1 MHHIDRTLQELET
14 GSGVNGE
21 YETGY
26 EFSVNGEYGQ
36 AFEQSFGQEANYEN
50 DETFELEQDPELE
63 MAYQL
68 LEVSNEY
75 ELNQFLGGLMSKA
88 LGAAKS
94 AATGFINSPTGKG
107 VGQYLVNFGK
117 QTLPQLATQYGGLA
131 GGALGQRAGAALGG
145 RLGPLGSKAGGWLGQ
160 QAGSWAGGKAGNWA
174 GTQAGNVIA
183 SNAQRIFNLEFEA
196 LQPEDQELEIARSF
210 VRFASDLTRQ
220 AHQSVRQNPALS
232 LGAIGKQA
240 ITASA
245 RQYAP
250 GLLANSR
257 RSALKNRPGKAGG
270 GTWVRR
276 GNTLLIYGT

>member
-14 GSGVNGE
+14 GSGMNGE
-21 YETGY
+21 YENGF
-26 EFSVNGEYGQ
+26 EFSANGEFGQ

-63 MAYQL
+63 LAYQL

-75 ELNQFLGGLMSKA
+75 ELNQFLGGLMTKA

-94 AATGFINSPTGKG
+94 AATSFINSPTGKG

-117 QTLPQLATQYGGLA
+117 QTLPQLATQYGGQA

-160 QAGSWAGGKAGNWA
+160 KAGDWAGGKAGNWA
-174 GTQAGNVIA
+174 GTKVGNAIA

-220 AHQSVRQNPALS
+220 ASQAVRQNPTIG
-232 LGAIGKQA
+232 LGEVGKQA

-250 GLLANSR
+250 GLLANNPRSTSGGTR
-257 RSALKNRPGKAGG
+257 RKAGG

-276 GNTLLIYGT
+276 GNTLLVYGT

>member
-14 GSGVNGE
+14 GSGMNGAYENGFEFSANGE
-21 YETGY
+21 
-26 EFSVNGEYGQ
+26 FSQ

-63 MAYQL
+63 LAYQL

-94 AATGFINSPTGKG
+94 AATSFINSPTGKG

-117 QTLPQLATQYGGLA
+117 QTLPQLATQYGGQA

-160 QAGSWAGGKAGNWA
+160 KAGDWAGSKAGNWA
-174 GTQAGNVIA
+174 GTKAGNAIA

-220 AHQSVRQNPALS
+220 ASQAVRQNPTIS
-232 LGAIGKQA
+232 LGQVGKQA

-245 RQYAP
+245 KQYAP
-250 GLLANSR
+250 GLLAN
-257 RSALKNRPGKAGG
+257 APRPASGGKTGKAGG

-276 GNTLLIYGT
+276 GNTLLVYGA